1 MGVTNALYNYGFEY
15 SNPAK
20 PYDLDGFVN
29 SKEAAA
35 GLEYYK
41 ELYDTA
47 TPPGSSNW
55 YMGKILMHT
64 NLDRL
69 LCK

>member
-20 PYDLDGFVN
+20 NLKGFVN

-41 ELYDTA
+41 E
-47 TPPGSSNW
+47 PQP
-55 YMGKILMHT
+55 
-64 NLDRL
+64 RL
-69 LCK
+69 PVPQIGTWVKTSMPTSLVRSRFK

>member
-20 PYDLDGFVN
+20 PYDLKGFVN

-47 TPPGSSNW
+47 TPPVPQIGTWVKTSMPTSLVRSRF
-55 YMGKILMHT
+55 K
-64 NLDRL
+64 
-69 LCK
+69 